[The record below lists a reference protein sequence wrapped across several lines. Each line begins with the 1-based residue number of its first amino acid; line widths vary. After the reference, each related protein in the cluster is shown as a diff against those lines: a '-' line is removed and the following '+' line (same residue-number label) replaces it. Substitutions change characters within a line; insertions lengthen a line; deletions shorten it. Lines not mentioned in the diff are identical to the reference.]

1 MDVIVDSVIDADNDN
16 DYDDDDEEEGVGVVG
31 VGLVVV
37 GLGVGVAV
45 GPDHRIVDNSDNN
58 PVMLSTDFF
67 KMKVVP

>member
-45 GPDHRIVDNSDNN
+45 GPDHRIVDNPDNN
-58 PVMLSTDFF
+58 PVMLLTDCF
-67 KMKVVP
+67 KMTGVP